1 VKIDFVDLK
10 IEKDKLKTLINIE
23 SDLRDVLEP
32 NRAKLNN
39 FDIVDE
45 IKFQIMNDKRVERF
59 IRDTVDKITNDID
72 LDLIKLSVESQIKR
86 NIISN

>member
-59 IRDTVDKITNDID
+59 ISDTVDKITNDID